1 MRDPLFGVREEK
13 VQALRKKMEELGLS
27 EADIEE
33 KFIRSQGH
41 GGQKVNKTSTC
52 VQLRHIPT
60 GITVKCQESRSQPLN
75 RFLARRLLIEKLE
88 AHLLGKESP
97 SEKIRQ
103 KIRKQKARR
112 RRRRRKASDV

>member
-13 VQALRKKMEELGLS
+13 VKALQNRMAELHIYEDDL
-27 EADIEE
+27 EE

-60 GITVKCQESRSQPLN
+60 GIIVKCQESRSRPLN
-75 RFLARRLLIEKLE
+75 RFLARRQLVEKIETQ
-88 AHLLGKESP
+88 LLGKESP
-97 SEKIRQ
+97 SEKLRQ

-112 RRRRRKASDV
+112 RRRRASQ